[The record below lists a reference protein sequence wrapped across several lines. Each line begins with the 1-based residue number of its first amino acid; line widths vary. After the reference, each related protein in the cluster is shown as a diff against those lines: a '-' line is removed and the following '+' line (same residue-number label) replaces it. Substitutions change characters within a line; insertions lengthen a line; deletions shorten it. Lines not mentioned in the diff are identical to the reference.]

1 VINSKRPEAAKKV
14 KRGGHAQRQCPL
26 VPENQSGKL
35 AVTRACRHT
44 MAGGLW
50 ASPNWLSYWC
60 LIAQPLDRFSIIPQ
74 EAAHKQPFKD

>member
-1 VINSKRPEAAKKV
+1 VINSKRTEAAKKV
-14 KRGGHAQRQCPL
+14 KRGATLNNKAPSCQQ
-26 VPENQSGKL
+26 NQSGKL

-50 ASPNWLSYWC
+50 ASPHWLSYWC
-60 LIAQPLDRFSIIPQ
+60 LTAQPLERFSIIPQ